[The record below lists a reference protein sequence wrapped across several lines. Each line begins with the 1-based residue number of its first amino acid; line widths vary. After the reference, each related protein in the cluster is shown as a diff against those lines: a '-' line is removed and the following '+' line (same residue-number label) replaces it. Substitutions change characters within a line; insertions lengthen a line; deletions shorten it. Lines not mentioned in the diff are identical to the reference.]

1 MNKGFLKIIVLLI
14 VVIIILSLFKIRIN
28 AIFDNQ
34 FVKEN
39 FGFIWDMMKSGW
51 EKYLADYLNGP
62 IDYLQA
68 LYKDVIDRFTN
79 PLYKIV

>member
-39 FGFIWDMMKSGW
+39 FGFIWDMIKSFW
-51 EKYLADYLNGP
+51 NKYLQETPFAQMWTELVNKLP
-62 IDYLQA
+62 HPWA
-68 LYKDVIDRFTN
+68 K
-79 PLYKIV
+79 